1 MLLFRAHDFVSG
13 GLAHCF
19 GHGGSR
25 YTVLG
30 SGDPVR
36 NALPRH
42 LLLPGRSDKGG
53 IYSLAWASLLI
64 IPRKKPRMEPPLGP
78 RPCRIPP
85 PSFPRLGGDNRRA
98 MPEQHRRRAE

>member
-53 IYSLAWASLLI
+53 NLQ
-64 IPRKKPRMEPPLGP
+64 
-78 RPCRIPP
+78 
-85 PSFPRLGGDNRRA
+85 PRLGFSSDNT
-98 MPEQHRRRAE
+98 PKKAENGASA